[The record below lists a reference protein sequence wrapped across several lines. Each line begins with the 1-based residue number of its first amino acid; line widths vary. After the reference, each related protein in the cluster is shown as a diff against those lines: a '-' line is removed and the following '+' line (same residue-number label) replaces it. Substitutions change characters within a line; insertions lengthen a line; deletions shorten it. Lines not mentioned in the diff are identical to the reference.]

1 MEKEHPKNRFSGLFS
16 DTFQT
21 FLMALAVFLVIYF
34 FIARPFQVSGDSM
47 FPTYKDREYI
57 FTNILGVKLG
67 HVTRG
72 DVIVFKAP
80 IEDDKD
86 FIKRV
91 IGLPGDTV
99 ELKDGFVYLNG
110 KKLDESSYL
119 ENNVRTFGGTFLADN
134 VEKVI
139 PEGSVFVLGDNRSA
153 SSDSREWGLLK
164 ESAVIGKSFFVYWPI
179 AEAHLVQNPTAK

>member
-1 MEKEHPKNRFSGLFS
+1 MEQTTRKNRFSGLFS

-72 DVIVFKAP
+72 DVIVFRAP

-110 KKLDESSYL
+110 QKLDESAYL
-119 ENNVRTFGGTFLADN
+119 ASNVRSFGGTFLADN

-139 PEGSVFVLGDNRSA
+139 PDGSLFVLGDNRSA

-164 ESAVIGKSFFVYWPI
+164 ENAVIGKSFFVYWPI
-179 AEAHLVQNPTAK
+179 SEMHLVQNPLR